1 MLSIIVV
8 FPKAEDGKS
17 IKNVLIRFGYEVQA
31 VCTSGAQAISLAN
44 ELDEGIIIC
53 GYRYPD
59 MHYLELYNYLPR
71 AFQMLLIASP
81 AKLEEC
87 MNTIHSIIESESC
100 RVSVRSEFINS
111 LKDGLK
117 EYQ

>member
-1 MLSIIVV
+1 MRRAAEEAESIGLYQYIV
-8 FPKAEDGKS
+8 
-17 IKNVLIRFGYEVQA
+17 
-31 VCTSGAQAISLAN
+31 CN
-44 ELDEGIIIC
+44 EEG
-53 GYRYPD
+53 
-59 MHYLELYNYLPR
+59 
-71 AFQMLLIASP
+71 
-81 AKLEEC
+81 KLEEC